1 MKFSCDRCATRYSI
15 GDDKVR
21 GKILKIRCKTCGNIV
36 VVREA
41 TGAVQAT
48 AGAVAS
54 RRTAAG
60 SSAAEASENAEAAM
74 ASLALDNGAHA
85 SLQTTEF
92 R

>member
-1 MKFSCDRCATRYSI
+1 MWLGISQATLYRLVERREI
-15 GDDKVR
+15 A
-21 GKILKIRCKTCGNIV
+21 
-36 VVREA
+36 VVRISNSLRFTEQDIEA
-41 TGAVQAT
+41 YI
-48 AGAVAS
+48 AS